1 MSKLNPSDLI
11 GLRRSLMSLASLML
25 LMVLTTG
32 VAGLF
37 ATWSLSAFHQ
47 RMEKKLTDASVV
59 IADARSI
66 HATFKVQ
73 VQEWKNILL
82 RGQDLESRAR
92 YAAAFRAQGK
102 NTVDLLLA
110 LPEKVD
116 GLKLVGSAAPGNV
129 PFRLAD
135 AVNLPEILAELQAL
149 NLAYE
154 SALVAAS
161 GSGAKEGWDPLLADR
176 LVRGADRTIGD
187 NMEAIPFALIK
198 AINATAI
205 ASQEEGTARFET
217 LLRFVWTAIA
227 LALAMVAIMIWRILR
242 HPALAR

>member
-1 MSKLNPSDLI
+1 VSKLNPSDLI

-37 ATWSLSAFHQ
+37 ATWSLSGFHQ
-47 RMEKKLTDASVV
+47 RMEKKLTEASVV
-59 IADARSI
+59 IDEARSI

-82 RGQDLESRAR
+82 RGQDLASRER
-92 YAAAFRAQGK
+92 YAVAFRAQGK
-102 NTVDLLLA
+102 KTTDLLLS
-110 LPEKVD
+110 LPDKVD
-116 GLKLVGSAAPGNV
+116 RLKLAGNAGPGNV
-129 PFRLAD
+129 PFQLAD

-161 GSGAKEGWDPLLADR
+161 GSGAKDGWDPMLADR
-176 LVRGADRTIGD
+176 LVRGADRTVGER
-187 NMEAIPFALIK
+187 MEAIPFALIK
-198 AINATAI
+198 AVNATLI
-205 ASQEEGTARFET
+205 ASQEQGTARFET

>member
-1 MSKLNPSDLI
+1 
-11 GLRRSLMSLASLML
+11 MSLASLML